1 MLLSSAV
8 RKKATRLPS
17 LNGIPAP
24 HASCAFLRGAVFK
37 DCPARSLYLYL
48 GSWSGSEAGEALS
61 FRERFPCGEPVRLWG
76 VSTLGAAPVVRA
88 VPVRGAGP
96 VRRLHLGSWSG
107 SEAVRPA
114 FRSSWLLRFSPEAC
128 PIEEETTPSL
138 GRLFRT
144 FLFRSLSAPFSILSP
159 IPLYPFRTGRALPR
173 RPAACWGPSSSESGR
188 SRSGRAG
195 GTGRNRGGTG
205 PEPGRN
211 RA

>member
-1 MLLSSAV
+1 MPFRMLLSSAV

-37 DCPARSLYLYL
+37 DCPARSLYLY
-48 GSWSGSEAGEALS
+48 
-61 FRERFPCGEPVRLWG
+61 
-76 VSTLGAAPVVRA
+76 
-88 VPVRGAGP
+88 
-96 VRRLHLGSWSG
+96 LGSWSG

>member
-1 MLLSSAV
+1 M
-8 RKKATRLPS
+8 
-17 LNGIPAP
+17 
-24 HASCAFLRGAVFK
+24 
-37 DCPARSLYLYL
+37 
-48 GSWSGSEAGEALS
+48 
-61 FRERFPCGEPVRLWG
+61 
-76 VSTLGAAPVVRA
+76 GAAPVVRE

-96 VRRLHLGSWSG
+96 VRRLLPG
-107 SEAVRPA
+107 AVA
-114 FRSSWLLRFSPEAC
+114 FGRRLLPGEPVWGIPWKLLRFRGVSTLGAAPVRRRSGL
-128 PIEEETTPSL
+128 PSGL
-138 GRLFRT
+138 HGCSGFPRKPALLRKRPRRLWGASSEHF
-144 FLFRSLSAPFSILSP
+144 FSAPFSILSP